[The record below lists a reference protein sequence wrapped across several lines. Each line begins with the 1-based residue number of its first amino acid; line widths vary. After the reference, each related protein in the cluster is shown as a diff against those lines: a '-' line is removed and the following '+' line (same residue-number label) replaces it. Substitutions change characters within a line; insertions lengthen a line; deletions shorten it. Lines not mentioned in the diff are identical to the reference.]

1 MDRWSRDR
9 SGGRSWRTGQSLER
23 IFVRSARDRN
33 IERLDAAAV
42 GVEPA
47 SARCFRVVASI
58 DDISIISACA
68 CAPVHSVLLALPALP
83 PL

>member
-1 MDRWSRDR
+1 MELENWTKSRKDFC
-9 SGGRSWRTGQSLER
+9 S
-23 IFVRSARDRN
+23 RSARDRN